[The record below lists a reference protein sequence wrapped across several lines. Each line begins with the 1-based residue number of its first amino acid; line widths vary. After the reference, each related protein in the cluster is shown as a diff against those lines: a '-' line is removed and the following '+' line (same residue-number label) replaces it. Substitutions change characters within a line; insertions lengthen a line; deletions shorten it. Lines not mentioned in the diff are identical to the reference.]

1 MGSKRLPLGYLRCDS
16 NIASVLFSYHAVV
29 VMYVCL
35 IIIFIPRKIHT
46 PEDATE
52 GSPKR
57 CDLQLARHPPWG
69 GGIQMWLC

>member
-16 NIASVLFSYHAVV
+16 IIASVLFFYHAVV

-46 PEDATE
+46 TEDATE
-52 GSPKR
+52 GGSKR
-57 CDLQLARHPPWG
+57 RDIRLA
-69 GGIQMWLC
+69 